1 MLSRLAESVPGLRK
15 EKRQRTVK
23 NIMESFSGT
32 LLGEKV
38 EHPRRE
44 IVFIH
49 PDASRERGIHAIR
62 SLYTVH
68 CTLTKFG
75 CSTKYLYI

>member
-1 MLSRLAESVPGLRK
+1 
-15 EKRQRTVK
+15 
-23 NIMESFSGT
+23 MESFSGT

-62 SLYTVH
+62 SLYNIH
-68 CTLTKFG
+68 SQTKKIHDI
-75 CSTKYLYI
+75 SVILENYNL